1 LNGLAAKWA
10 AQNPSLLPVDPRP
23 IAPPLDQPVVEPS
36 LATAPVAHLSTPA
49 PIPPPLTETASA
61 APQGEDPW
69 EQKIVIS

>member
-1 LNGLAAKWA
+1 
-10 AQNPSLLPVDPRP
+10 
-23 IAPPLDQPVVEPS
+23 

-49 PIPPPLTETASA
+49 PIPPPLTETASP